1 MPRDSDAENQA
12 SASEETPLLDSP
24 EAEGLER
31 KNERKRG
38 PSFYILRVILA
49 IMAAFIL
56 GVFIKGCIDGSDY
69 ADVGA
74 GALMRTVFLPA
85 NFRFIV
91 RSARCAQACPWR
103 RS

>member
-24 EAEGLER
+24 EADGLER

-38 PSFYILRVILA
+38 PSFYILRGILTV
-49 IMAAFIL
+49 MAAFIL

-74 GALMRTVFLPA
+74 RA
-85 NFRFIV
+85 
-91 RSARCAQACPWR
+91 
-103 RS
+103 

>member
-24 EAEGLER
+24 GAEGLER

-49 IMAAFIL
+49 IMAAFML
-56 GVFIKGCIDGSDY
+56 GVFIKGWIDGSDY

-74 GALMRTVFLPA
+74 RAWCLQCFSRLTFD
-85 NFRFIV
+85 
-91 RSARCAQACPWR
+91 S
-103 RS
+103 